1 MLRTTH
7 TPVGCKSPSVP
18 AELLGD
24 MQTSGEWTFVA
35 FLPPGGTK
43 QVFKH
48 VSFLLHLKSHALA
61 ACRDAIKGIKVLQTS
76 RSMPSEA

>member
-35 FLPPGGTK
+35 FFPPGGTK
-43 QVFKH
+43 QVSKH
-48 VSFLLHLKSHALA
+48 VPFLLYLKSRALA
-61 ACRDAIKGIKVLQTS
+61 ACRDAIKEIQVLQTS
-76 RSMPSEA
+76 RSTPSEA